1 MVKYVAGFFVSF
13 LFFFVAGC
21 SLTTEPTSPQDEIAI
36 STADVTVIAVADHL
50 DLTPEQKEKI
60 AALMKEHRE
69 AVQAL
74 LEAHKKGNISRE
86 ELQTKLKALDEK
98 FEEALKGILT
108 PEQFE
113 AWKKENDRIKQMG
126 GIPYPLVLPLDY
138 LAKALSLSP
147 EQVEKA
153 KMIIN
158 QAMHDMRQAI
168 VRIND
173 RHQLHRV
180 FEEVL
185 QRANRQFMSILSR
198 EQAQMYEQIKQKMR
212 PPMPPYPLPIHL
224 EQLAHA
230 LQLTPEQIQQAK
242 GIVEKGQQDIRSA
255 MENIKEKDKLQAALQ
270 EILKWADGEFTKLLT
285 KEQAE
290 KYQLIKKSMH
300 QPKFPYPLPL
310 PLEQLAQLLTLSQ
323 EQIMKAKMIV
333 DMAARDIR
341 AVVDHV
347 RNPQELEK
355 AIESILKKAD
365 AQFNSILN
373 EAQKAK
379 YQEIKQQL
387 QKQRSGNG

>member
-1 MVKYVAGFFVSF
+1 MVKYVAGFFVCF
-13 LFFFVAGC
+13 LLLFVAGC
-21 SLTTEPTSPQDEIAI
+21 SLTNEPTSPQDEIAL
-36 STADVTVIAVADHL
+36 STADIAVTAVADHL

-60 AALMKEHRE
+60 SALMKEHQT

-74 LEAHKKGNISRE
+74 MEEHKKGNISRE
-86 ELQTKLKALDEK
+86 ELQAKLKALDEK
-98 FEEALKGILT
+98 FEEGLKKILT

-113 AWKKENDRIKQMG
+113 VWKKEHDRIKQMG
-126 GIPYPLVLPLDY
+126 GIPYPLVLPLEH

-153 KMIIN
+153 KKIIN

-168 VRIND
+168 SRIND
-173 RHQLHRV
+173 RHQLHRAI
-180 FEEVL
+180 EEIL
-185 QRANRQFMSILSR
+185 QRTNRQFMSILSR

-212 PPMPPYPLPIHL
+212 PPMPPYPLPIPL
-224 EQLAHA
+224 EQLART

-242 GIVEKGQQDIRSA
+242 EIVEKGQQDIRSA

-290 KYQLIKKSMH
+290 KYHQMKKSMH
-300 QPKFPYPLPL
+300 QPKLPYPLPL

-323 EQIMKAKMIV
+323 EQIVKAKQIV
-333 DMAARDIR
+333 EMAARDIR

-365 AQFNSILN
+365 TQFNSILN